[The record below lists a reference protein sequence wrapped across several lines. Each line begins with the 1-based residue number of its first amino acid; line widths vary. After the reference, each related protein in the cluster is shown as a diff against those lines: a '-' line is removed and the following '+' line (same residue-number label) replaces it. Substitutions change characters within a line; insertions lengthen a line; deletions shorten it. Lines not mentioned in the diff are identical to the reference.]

1 LSYQEYQMSEIA
13 YGRIN
18 DFLHDYLSE
27 FNLYI
32 QEGSGGYYIAS
43 RKENSIN
50 GGAFVDRLAQIV
62 EDGDSFNLSMRD
74 IKTGQWEEYTVH
86 TTLDEA
92 LSALSARLKD
102 GSSNYAGGGPDQKAI
117 TEISFNCWSCGDSLL
132 KINSGGSPLYL
143 DWADGLDN
151 IEISCPKCKKLMLFN
166 LNNEKDRGSILSSE
180 TNVSPISQSK
190 VSAFAAVYNNGPYNH
205 QGKKQIRIDFY
216 DLLWRLKDHTNTYS
230 HYLNLLTGE
239 IERIDSNSYG
249 RPRDEIFKFAKYPWR
264 KIPPISSREAYSVM
278 EEFIN
283 QVESGEIKAQLENAI
298 LGPKPFKSFKMVV
311 QEFPELNELWVKSEN
326 DFYLNKSREWLDSI
340 SIDYEMMV

>member
-1 LSYQEYQMSEIA
+1 MSEIA

-18 DFLHDYLSE
+18 DFLHENLSE

-50 GGAFVDRLAQIV
+50 GGAFVDRLAQVV
-62 EDGDSFNLSMRD
+62 EDGESFNLSMRD
-74 IKTGQWEEYTVH
+74 IKTGQWEEYTTH
-86 TTLDEA
+86 ASLDECLNA
-92 LSALSARLKD
+92 LSERLKD
-102 GSSNYAGGGPDQKAI
+102 GNTNFAGEDTKENTV

-143 DWADGLDN
+143 DWAEGLDN
-151 IEISCPKCKKLMLFN
+151 IEISCPKCKKLMIFN
-166 LNNEKDRGSILSSE
+166 LNNEKDRSTMLSSHASV
-180 TNVSPISQSK
+180 TPLSHSKASVLAVSVQG
-190 VSAFAAVYNNGPYNH
+190 NNFFNS

-249 RPRDEIFKFAKYPWR
+249 RSRDEIFKFAKYPWR

-278 EEFIN
+278 EDFIN
-283 QVESGEIKAQLENAI
+283 QIDSDEIKAQLENAI

-311 QEFPELNELWVKSEN
+311 QEFAELNEVWVKAEN

-340 SIDYEMMV
+340 GIDYEMMV